1 MRTHIRGMICGVQ
14 LADGRRKPTAPLFFR
29 TVNSVAVYY
38 PIFPQ
43 NGSGIGIS
51 PSPQMHSTLF
61 RDSKQWLKLFFPLG
75 FEQKCRVKFAL
86 HGINLKLMV
95 SEKRDVLM
103 SFASVDIGN

>member
-1 MRTHIRGMICGVQ
+1 MVFSLPTVEENQ
-14 LADGRRKPTAPLFFR
+14 LLHFFSR

>member
-1 MRTHIRGMICGVQ
+1 MVFSLPTVEENQ
-14 LADGRRKPTAPLFFR
+14 LLHFFSHSKFGCRLLSNFPPEWKWNRYKSITANALDAFQRFK
-29 TVNSVAVYY
+29 TVAEV
-38 PIFPQ
+38 
-43 NGSGIGIS
+43 
-51 PSPQMHSTLF
+51 
-61 RDSKQWLKLFFPLG
+61 FFPLG